1 MTARR
6 PLAAATGGPRPEPS
20 RGDAGRE
27 LALRVAQVAREKK
40 GEDLVC
46 LDLRALDAVTDYFV
60 LVTGLSEPQVKAI
73 ADHVW
78 ETMAAEGV
86 RPWHVEGMEHRR
98 WVLIDFVDVVVHV
111 FHPETRSYYLLE
123 RLWGDAARVPLPE
136 D

>member
-6 PLAAATGGPRPEPS
+6 VQRAATAGPRPEPS
-20 RGDAGRE
+20 RGDAGRD
-27 LALRVAQVAREKK
+27 LALRIAQVVREKK
-40 GEDLVC
+40 GEDLVL
-46 LDLRALDAVTDYFV
+46 LDLRPLDAVTDFF
-60 LVTGLSEPQVKAI
+60 LFVTGLSETQVKAI
-73 ADHVW
+73 AEHVR

-86 RPWHVEGMEHRR
+86 RAWHVEGLEHRR

-123 RLWGDAARVPLPE
+123 RLWGDATPVPLPE